1 MGWPIGIRLAALYS
15 PLFLIFGYTGK
26 WDYFFGGVLFGLCF
40 IPTYYQ
46 MISRL
51 LDSVT
56 KMERVESVFQRKK
69 TEWSVGKVLLGILGG
84 VSFVVITMFV
94 MIEGPSLVGDGTLGK
109 FVGFL
114 PLVVVW
120 LLVDGSIFVGL
131 WRTSPKR
138 S

>member
-1 MGWPIGIRLAALYS
+1 
-15 PLFLIFGYTGK
+15 
-26 WDYFFGGVLFGLCF
+26 
-40 IPTYYQ
+40 